1 MESLC
6 PNCESNG
13 ETRMMLTNIPF
24 FKDLLV
30 VSFSCPH
37 CNYRN
42 NEIQN
47 AGVLAELGHKITLT
61 VDKKEDLDRD
71 IVRSEFATTFVPELN
86 LEIPFNKK
94 GHMSTLEGYLTGFKD
109 DLMMNQPF
117 RRETSPEVADQIED
131 FLIKLEKYISGNE
144 DILPFHFI
152 IDDPAGN
159 SYVKNPNFPLPDP
172 NLKIEKYARTIDQI
186 VAMGYSPENEEKS
199 VVKHEEEKNEKLRVH
214 YQELKDK
221 ASTEQSSTKKTT
233 YTEKETDKMFQKAN
247 EISKK
252 YSAHKT
258 DFSKPLEQTDIED
271 AAVELQTPCMQCGSI
286 GFTRMC
292 TCTIPYFKEI
302 IIIAFTC
309 DHCLH
314 RETEVKTGGGI
325 SEKGKIYTINV
336 GVPDDLNRDVFK
348 SESAGIEIPE
358 IGCSVVAGSLGGI
371 FSTVEGVLE
380 KVRQF

>member
-109 DLMMNQPF
+109 DLMMNQPY
-117 RRETSPEVADQIED
+117 RRETSPEVADQI
-131 FLIKLEKYISGNE
+131 
-144 DILPFHFI
+144 
-152 IDDPAGN
+152 
-159 SYVKNPNFPLPDP
+159 
-172 NLKIEKYARTIDQI
+172 
-186 VAMGYSPENEEKS
+186 
-199 VVKHEEEKNEKLRVH
+199 
-214 YQELKDK
+214 
-221 ASTEQSSTKKTT
+221 
-233 YTEKETDKMFQKAN
+233 
-247 EISKK
+247 
-252 YSAHKT
+252 
-258 DFSKPLEQTDIED
+258 
-271 AAVELQTPCMQCGSI
+271 
-286 GFTRMC
+286 
-292 TCTIPYFKEI
+292 
-302 IIIAFTC
+302 
-309 DHCLH
+309 
-314 RETEVKTGGGI
+314 
-325 SEKGKIYTINV
+325 
-336 GVPDDLNRDVFK
+336 
-348 SESAGIEIPE
+348 
-358 IGCSVVAGSLGGI
+358 
-371 FSTVEGVLE
+371 
-380 KVRQF
+380 